1 VKLPDFQHIL
11 VTRTDRI
18 GDVILALPMIAALH
32 AGFEKAGI
40 SMLLR
45 EYTRDLAE
53 GQEGLTGILTE
64 DRNGRRKPFFEMLDV
79 LRNERFDAAIIAYP
93 RFRIAL
99 LVWLAGIP
107 FRVGT
112 GYRWYSFLFNRR
124 VYEHRKTVEKHE
136 AEYNLSLIH
145 AAGCALPARPQV
157 RLAISAME
165 SIVRSVRQ
173 SLGVTDADR
182 LALLH
187 PGSGGSARDWKP
199 ENFSKLAVLLFQKGF
214 RVIITGGAG
223 DRSLVE
229 KVSKETGGTATPF
242 ISTLGLRAFGAFIH
256 TAKIF
261 IANSTGPLHIAAAVG
276 TPVIGFFPALRVM
289 SPKRWGPLTD
299 KKVIFVPDPSRCPRC
314 RGGTCRGNECM
325 EQIEVHEVAEA
336 ALKLTADPA
345 IPERN
350 RSLVA

>member
-1 VKLPDFQHIL
+1 MKLPDFQHIL
-11 VTRTDRI
+11 ITRTDRI

-32 AGFEKAGI
+32 KGYEKAKI

-64 DRNGRRKPFFEMLDV
+64 DRNGRQKTFFEMLNE
-79 LRNERFDAAIIAYP
+79 LRIARFDAAFVAYP
-93 RFRIAL
+93 RFRVAF

-107 FRVGT
+107 IRVGT
-112 GYRWYSFLFNRR
+112 GYRWYSFLFNKK
-124 VYEHRKTVEKHE
+124 VFEHRKTVEKHE

-165 SIVRSVRQ
+165 NVVDGVRQ

-187 PGSGGSARDWKP
+187 PGSGGSARDWKS
-199 ENFSKLAVLLFQKGF
+199 ENFSKLAVALAHKGF
-214 RVIITGGAG
+214 RVVI
-223 DRSLVE
+223 
-229 KVSKETGGTATPF
+229 TGGTADQALVDKIAAEAGSAATPF
-242 ISTLGLRAFGAFIH
+242 VSTLSLREFGAFIH

-276 TPVIGFFPALRVM
+276 TPVIGFFPPVRVM
-289 SPKRWGPLTD
+289 SPKRWGPLTE
-299 KKVIFVPDPSRCPRC
+299 KKIIFVPDPARCTRC
-314 RGGTCRGNECM
+314 RGGVCRGNECM
-325 EQIEVHEVAEA
+325 EQIEVNDVAEA
-336 ALKLTADPA
+336 AMKLAAEPA
-345 IPERN
+345 LAVDN
-350 RSLVA
+350 RSMVA

>member
-32 AGFEKAGI
+32 KSYEKARI

-53 GQEGLTGILTE
+53 GQDGLTDIVTC
-64 DRNGRRKPFFEMLDV
+64 DRGGRRKPFFEMLEE
-79 LRNERFDAAIIAYP
+79 LRTAKFDAAFIAYP
-93 RFRIAL
+93 RFHIAL

-107 FRVGT
+107 IRFGT
-112 GYRWYSFLFNRR
+112 GYRWYSFLFNRK
-124 VYEHRKTVEKHE
+124 VYEHRKSVEKHE

-165 SIVRSVRQ
+165 NVVAGVRQ

-199 ENFSKLAVLLFQKGF
+199 ENFSRLAIILSQNGF

-229 KVSKETGGTATPF
+229 KVSNDTGGIATPF
-242 ISTLGLRAFGAFIH
+242 VSTLGLRAFGAFIQS
-256 TAKIF
+256 AKIF

-276 TPVIGFFPALRVM
+276 TPVIGFFPPVRVM
-289 SPKRWGPLTD
+289 SPKRWAPLTE

-314 RGGTCRGNECM
+314 RGGRCRGNECM
-325 EQIEVHEVAEA
+325 EQIEVHAVAEA
-336 ALKLTADPA
+336 ALKLAAEPLPA
-345 IPERN
+345 VSN